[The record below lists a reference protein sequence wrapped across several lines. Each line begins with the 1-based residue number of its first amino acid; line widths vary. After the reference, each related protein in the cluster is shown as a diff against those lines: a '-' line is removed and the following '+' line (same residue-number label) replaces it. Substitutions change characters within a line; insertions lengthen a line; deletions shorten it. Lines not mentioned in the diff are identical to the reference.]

1 LRAVRHDPS
10 GVSDGLA
17 LAPVRMAAR
26 QGARGTNALILSYE
40 LIARWNRRQTAARA
54 RDRPVPAPDA
64 ILPPSLA
71 RLNAKLFTRDKRR
84 SDERSAHADL
94 PAPRSISSLNPR
106 GHGSIPPLEDI
117 MAKTKR
123 KLKGTSRGRK
133 ATRVARKPQKVS
145 WLAKGYPVLSSV
157 TVLDDCPRAIEW
169 YRNVLGAKQRLRLDM
184 PGGTVAH
191 CELGFGDAVLMM
203 GSPMPPQFPQ
213 RKASLAIYVKN
224 CDTTYN
230 EALSAGA
237 RSLQEPTDQFY
248 GDRNARFEDPFG
260 NEWSVMT
267 HVKDVS
273 EREMKK
279 TMAQMGNAG

>member
-1 LRAVRHDPS
+1 
-10 GVSDGLA
+10 
-17 LAPVRMAAR
+17 
-26 QGARGTNALILSYE
+26 
-40 LIARWNRRQTAARA
+40 
-54 RDRPVPAPDA
+54 
-64 ILPPSLA
+64 
-71 RLNAKLFTRDKRR
+71 
-84 SDERSAHADL
+84 
-94 PAPRSISSLNPR
+94 
-106 GHGSIPPLEDI
+106 

-133 ATRVARKPQKVS
+133 ATRVAKKPQTVS

-169 YRNVLGAKQRLRLDM
+169 YRKVLGAKQRLRLDM
-184 PGGTVAH
+184 PGGAVAH

-203 GSPMPPQFPQ
+203 GSPMPPLAPP

-224 CDTTYN
+224 CDATYN
-230 EALSAGA
+230 EALSMGA
-237 RSLQEPTDQFY
+237 RSLQEPADQFY

-273 EREMKK
+273 GREMKRAI
-279 TMAQMGNAG
+279 AQMGNAG

>member
-1 LRAVRHDPS
+1 
-10 GVSDGLA
+10 
-17 LAPVRMAAR
+17 
-26 QGARGTNALILSYE
+26 
-40 LIARWNRRQTAARA
+40 
-54 RDRPVPAPDA
+54 
-64 ILPPSLA
+64 
-71 RLNAKLFTRDKRR
+71 
-84 SDERSAHADL
+84 
-94 PAPRSISSLNPR
+94 
-106 GHGSIPPLEDI
+106 

-123 KLKGTSRGRK
+123 KVKGTSKGRR

-145 WLAKGYPVLSSV
+145 WLAKGYPLLSSV

-184 PGGTVAH
+184 PGGKVAH

-213 RKASLAIYVKN
+213 RHACLAVYVKN
-224 CDTTYN
+224 CDETYT
-230 EALSAGA
+230 EALNAGA

-267 HVKDVS
+267 HIKDVK
-273 EREMKK
+273 EREMNKA
-279 TMAQMGNAG
+279 MAQMGNAG